1 MTRECDALQCYT
13 THYLLAPIINTGLFL
28 TFAYCM
34 IHTSRAE
41 SVWIILAPDMN
52 WIIFMRQVLIFD
64 KTPAVNFSS
73 KVLGTSNL

>member
-34 IHTSRAE
+34 IHTLRAE
-41 SVWIILAPDMN
+41 SLLASDMN
-52 WIIFMRQVLIFD
+52 WIIFMSLVCLNI
-64 KTPAVNFSS
+64 
-73 KVLGTSNL
+73 